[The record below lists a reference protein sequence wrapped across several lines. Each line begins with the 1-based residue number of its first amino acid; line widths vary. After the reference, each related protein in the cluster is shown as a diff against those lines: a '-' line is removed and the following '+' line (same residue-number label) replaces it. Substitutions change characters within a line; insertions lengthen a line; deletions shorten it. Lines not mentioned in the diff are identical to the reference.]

1 MLVMCF
7 KVKSAFGME
16 SIQRHLRRPNALLH
30 THTNTH
36 AHNTHTHTRA
46 ISEQRNR
53 FLFCSGRNDAVC
65 KRSEMNVSM
74 KRIWIVGYT
83 MSILC
88 LECGTKRRYGWPM
101 RMHFIIR
108 KRVATILIGEGN
120 SFSDLPKIRSK
131 IGVNQKL
138 DFFPSIQFLCSSVRK
153 LVSFFLLKK
162 SPIFS
167 FFNPKYSKNFK

>member
-1 MLVMCF
+1 ML
-7 KVKSAFGME
+7 
-16 SIQRHLRRPNALLH
+16 
-30 THTNTH
+30 T
-36 AHNTHTHTRA
+36 THTHTRA

-162 SPIFS
+162 ILFFLSSIQNIPKISNRNSP
-167 FFNPKYSKNFK
+167 NYLKNIHWQ